1 MKGEIIMS
9 KGFLFGDELLDK
21 ELEDELSEQDF
32 CLNDIDSC
40 PTEIDF
46 YPPSDDRVWT
56 SNVEDIDDGDN
67 FIDYCVEFFEM
78 LDEEE
83 YYDN

>member
-1 MKGEIIMS
+1 MS
-9 KGFLFGDELLDK
+9 KGFLFGDELLDEEFDE
-21 ELEDELSEQDF
+21 ELDEQDF
-32 CLNDIDSC
+32 CSNDIDLC
-40 PTEIDF
+40 LTEIAF

-56 SNVEDIDDGDN
+56 SNVEDIDSEEN
-67 FIDYCVEFFEM
+67 FINYCAGFFKM